1 VTTRPVVLT
10 PAEAHTCALV
20 SREAV
25 VALTGEVDVVVA
37 LQPIV
42 SLSDMTLRGV
52 EALARFPAPPTA
64 PPNVWFARA
73 ERAGVARR
81 LELAVVRRALHLW
94 QRDPVGDYVAVNV
107 SARTLVDPALLTVLL
122 EADVPYGSVVVEMTE
137 HSRVDD
143 DDEALAAIDRL
154 RAAGARVALDDVG
167 AGFASLELA
176 RRLRPDV
183 IKIDAGVIAQL
194 RSVPCE
200 LLIAGAAVS
209 VARELGAS
217 VAVEGVET
225 LDDLHSVR
233 ALGADEAQG
242 FFFGRPSA
250 DRSVWRRWAQRAR
263 QRPARLPR
271 PGVMV
276 H

>member
-1 VTTRPVVLT
+1 M
-10 PAEAHTCALV
+10 A
-20 SREAV
+20 
-25 VALTGEVDVVVA
+25 ALTGDDDVVVA

-42 SLSDMTLRGV
+42 ALSDMRLRGV

-64 PPNVWFARA
+64 PPNVWFAHA

-81 LELAVVRRALHLW
+81 LELAVVRQALRLW
-94 QRDPVGDYVAVNV
+94 QQDPVGDYVAVNV

-143 DDEALAAIDRL
+143 DDEALAAIERL

-176 RRLRPDV
+176 QRLRPDI

-194 RSVPCE
+194 RSAPCE
-200 LLIAGAAVS
+200 PLIVNAAVT

-217 VAVEGVET
+217 VSVEGIET
-225 LDDLHSVR
+225 VGDLRGVR

-242 FFFGRPSA
+242 WLFGHPSA
-250 DRSVWRRWAQRAR
+250 DRVVWRQWAAR
-263 QRPARLPR
+263 SRPMPARMAR
-271 PGVMV
+271 PGAMV
-276 H
+276 R